1 MSDGARLAVTLYLP
15 EGGPQPCILEALPY
29 RKDDLTSSYRPEYT
43 RLRDEFDYAVA
54 RLDVRGT
61 GSSSGRATDEY
72 PQQEQRDLAEV
83 IAWIAAQ
90 DWCDGNVGMYGTSYS
105 GFNSLHMAAEH
116 PPALKGVI
124 AIYATDDR
132 YTDDVHLCGGSRRWL
147 DIIDYCHYMTPMN
160 ALPPVPAL
168 WGEGWRDEW
177 SARIS
182 EHEPW
187 LFPWLEHTRRDEYWE
202 HGSIRPNYSDI
213 GCPVLIVAG
222 WADGY
227 RNNTFR
233 TVEALRAAGRHAEL
247 LAGPWPHA
255 ATSSCL
261 PGPRIDLVPEM
272 VAWWDRWLRGSAPAV
287 EPPPARWY
295 AKSSHRPAPDL
306 DEVPG
311 VWRADEWPTPRTTDQ
326 SWPMSAK
333 PPYDVV
339 ADIGLTAWLSCAGHL
354 PWGQPDDQRTDDVRS
369 LTWDWP
375 LADGLEIAGHPIA
388 RLRVSV
394 TEPVASV
401 AVRLCDVAPD
411 GTSTLVSRGFLNLT
425 RRGGMATAEPLVP
438 GEVYDVDVEIDAIA
452 WRWAPGHV
460 LRLALAGAD
469 WPNVIAPPAPLTL
482 TVHGGELVLPVYD
495 PSGSPYPTP
504 TFAPGDE
511 SAAEDI
517 SAVTWRTSRDVLARI
532 TSAFV
537 EHGGDPYDTSY
548 GRAGEQYIGEVTV
561 QTQTFAQTALSDVT
575 FSLRYDDDGSGAP
588 VDCVVRSLLHIS
600 ADETDLDV
608 TIELSCTEAGP
619 SGDRV
624 VGERR
629 WQRRFARDLA

>member
-15 EGGPQPCILEALPY
+15 EGAPQPCILEALPY

-72 PQQEQRDLAEV
+72 PHQEQRDLAEV
-83 IAWIAAQ
+83 IAWIAAK

-132 YTDDVHLCGGSRRWL
+132 FTDDVHLCGGSRRWL

-168 WGEGWRDEW
+168 WGDGWRDEW

-261 PGPRIDLVPEM
+261 PGP
-272 VAWWDRWLRGSAPAV
+272 A
-287 EPPPARWY
+287 
-295 AKSSHRPAPDL
+295 HRP
-306 DEVPG
+306 G
-311 VWRADEWPTPRTTDQ
+311 
-326 SWPMSAK
+326 
-333 PPYDVV
+333 
-339 ADIGLTAWLSCAGHL
+339 
-354 PWGQPDDQRTDDVRS
+354 
-369 LTWDWP
+369 
-375 LADGLEIAGHPIA
+375 
-388 RLRVSV
+388 
-394 TEPVASV
+394 
-401 AVRLCDVAPD
+401 
-411 GTSTLVSRGFLNLT
+411 
-425 RRGGMATAEPLVP
+425 
-438 GEVYDVDVEIDAIA
+438 
-452 WRWAPGHV
+452 
-460 LRLALAGAD
+460 
-469 WPNVIAPPAPLTL
+469 
-482 TVHGGELVLPVYD
+482 
-495 PSGSPYPTP
+495 
-504 TFAPGDE
+504 PGD
-511 SAAEDI
+511 
-517 SAVTWRTSRDVLARI
+517 
-532 TSAFV
+532 
-537 EHGGDPYDTSY
+537 G
-548 GRAGEQYIGEVTV
+548 
-561 QTQTFAQTALSDVT
+561 
-575 FSLRYDDDGSGAP
+575 
-588 VDCVVRSLLHIS
+588 
-600 ADETDLDV
+600 
-608 TIELSCTEAGP
+608 
-619 SGDRV
+619 RV
-624 VGERR
+624 VGPLAARQRTRR
-629 WQRRFARDLA
+629 RTAARALVREVLPSARTRPRRGTRRVASR